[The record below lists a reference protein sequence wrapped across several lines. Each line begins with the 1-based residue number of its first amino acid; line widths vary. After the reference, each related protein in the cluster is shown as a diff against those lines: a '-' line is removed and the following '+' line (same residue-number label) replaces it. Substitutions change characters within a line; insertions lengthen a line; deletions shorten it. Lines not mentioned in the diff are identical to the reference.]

1 MGDRDSPRVAA
12 QPPDWTILAGTAFAT
27 QFKMTFRQIALLLV
41 ALSSTAVAESEFK
54 EVPFTSLSDRNVSPL
69 GTKALSIRANEWK
82 HAESTHFV
90 YHFFQSFVA
99 APVSVESEFFY
110 TIVAKELGR
119 DTAQWERKCHVF
131 IFDKQEDWNQF
142 QRSGQLDPWTGGLC
156 TGGELFLV
164 RDAQR
169 KWKGDTLG
177 HEVTHLVV
185 HRFVGSGVPLW
196 LNEGFAEYAASRGYA
211 AFWRARGY
219 KSTPRS
225 QAVNPAQWIPVAS
238 LTSMVGYPS
247 DELQVITFYNESER
261 LVRFLSATDKAGF
274 LKFFEALAQ
283 GNHFDNGLSKGFS
296 GKFFNTEA
304 LEKAFKEY
312 ATKEHGTSIQD
323 K

>member
-1 MGDRDSPRVAA
+1 
-12 QPPDWTILAGTAFAT
+12 
-27 QFKMTFRQIALLLV
+27 MTFLRSILLF
-41 ALSSTAVAESEFK
+41 AAAASTALAEAEFK
-54 EVPFTSLSDRNVSPL
+54 DIPFASLSDRNVSPL
-69 GTKALSIRANEWK
+69 GNKALAIRASEWK
-82 HAESTHFV
+82 HAESPHFV

-110 TIVAKELGR
+110 SIVAKELGR

-142 QRSGQLDPWTGGLC
+142 KVSGQLDPWTGGLC
-156 TGGELFLV
+156 AGGELFLV

-185 HRFVGSGVPLW
+185 HRFVGTGIPLW

-219 KSTPRS
+219 KANPRS
-225 QAVNPAQWIPVAS
+225 QAVSPAQWIAVAA
-238 LTSMVGYPS
+238 LTSMVSYPS
-247 DELQVITFYNESER
+247 DELQVVTFYNESER
-261 LVRFLSATDKAGF
+261 LVRFLSAADKAGF
-274 LKFFEALAQ
+274 LKFFEALSQ
-283 GNHFDNGLSKGFS
+283 GNHFDTALNKGFG

-312 ATKEHGTSIQD
+312 ATKEHGSSIQD